1 MSQTVY
7 VLKQEQGKSYV
18 GISGDFNSRLDQHQF
33 GEGAEWTKKY
43 PVTGVEST
51 ETEGFRHMLH
61 RNNLNQSF

>member
-33 GEGAEWTKKY
+33 GEGVEWTKISSYWSRIYLTSSKF
-43 PVTGVEST
+43 TNGKRSRKT
-51 ETEGFRHMLH
+51 F
-61 RNNLNQSF
+61 NS